1 MDSRW
6 KTKTIVYKTI
16 RNIFYSVIYKLKNP
30 HNVDILTLD
39 ELESKEINNIID
51 LAIDLKKELKKG
63 KEKPLL
69 QNKTLAMIFEKP
81 STRTRVSFETGMFQL
96 GGHALTLSPNDLQL
110 SRGESIADTARTLS
124 RYVNVVMA
132 RVYDHKSLETFAR
145 NSSIPVINGLSD
157 SYHPCQIL
165 ADLMTIK
172 EHKKNLKKIKIAWI
186 GDGNNVCNSLIL
198 GCAKL
203 KIQLSVAIPDG
214 YEPEFDVIKIGKE
227 AEILEV
233 SDNPETAV
241 QDADVVMTDTFVS
254 IHNTSSDRVKKFLP
268 KFQVNQALMNKAKK
282 DAIFMHCLPAKR
294 DQEVTS
300 DVIDGSQS
308 VVWDEAEN
316 RLHVQKALLVHLLGV

>member
-1 MDSRW
+1 MN
-6 KTKTIVYKTI
+6 KK
-16 RNIFYSVIYKLKNP
+16 P

-233 SDNPETAV
+233 SDNPETTV

>member
-1 MDSRW
+1 M
-6 KTKTIVYKTI
+6 TKK
-16 RNIFYSVIYKLKNP
+16 P
-30 HNVDILTLD
+30 HNIDLLTLD

-51 LAIDLKKELKKG
+51 LAIDLKKQQKKG

-110 SRGESIADTARTLS
+110 SRGESIADTAKTLS
-124 RYVNVVMA
+124 RYVNVIMA
-132 RVYDHKSLETFAR
+132 RVYDHKLLENLAR

-165 ADLMTIK
+165 ADFMTIK

-203 KIQLSVAIPDG
+203 KIQLSVAVPDG
-214 YEPEFDVIKIGKE
+214 YEPEFDIVKIGKD
-227 AEILEV
+227 AEVLEV
-233 SDNPETAV
+233 SDNPEAAV
-241 QDADVVMTDTFVS
+241 KDADVVMTDTFVS
-254 IHNTSSDRVKKFLP
+254 IHNTNSDRVKKFLP
-268 KFQVNQALMNKAKK
+268 KFQVNQSLMNKAKK